1 MDHATQTA
9 LRAILKGLSDAGTL
23 NSAAVNCI
31 VKALKDAAGEA
42 QEHRESDIAK
52 ELIAL
57 CKGIH
62 ADMAVS

>member
-9 LRAILKGLSDAGTL
+9 LRAVLKGLSDAGTL
-23 NSAAVNCI
+23 NSTAVHGI
-31 VKALKDAAGEA
+31 MTALKDAAGEA
-42 QEHRESDIAK
+42 QEHRESDVAK